1 MKNEINTI
9 DDLMEV
15 FKDFLKNRGESY
27 NDDDL
32 KIYKERFLRY
42 QKMQLEDGEVIMQEF
57 KKLPAEEQMCFYMY
71 LRYMFRNGK
80 APLFVQISETELKDI
95 YKDDNN

>member
-71 LRYMFRNGK
+71 LRLRQHSFLNK
-80 APLFVQISETELKDI
+80 KFLLVISPTAQPVAKI
-95 YKDDNN
+95 